1 MQNRNRPFA
10 DGRGSWEDVTAGI
23 AQLIQAI
30 PGVTGHAV
38 LTGETDQGEVRL
50 ALTAAGFTDMTL
62 LPVTASLFGD
72 VVADRPEEEAA
83 LDAYLELIA
92 KDAEDWLAAI
102 RLRDAAEL
110 TRLHLTTGLGRLVR
124 ALLYDIKR
132 RFPCGAGLGMVG
144 IDARGSIYPCHRFV
158 GQEDYRIGHISS
170 GTPDRDGYRLSFL
183 SASEECATCFA
194 RYTCSGGCKH
204 DSASTTAA
212 MYKPATRNC
221 RLRRHELK
229 MAAWVVAQ
237 LTSEDRAFAAA
248 TKVLP
253 SKPCPLDL

>member
-1 MQNRNRPFA
+1 MSR
-10 DGRGSWEDVTAGI
+10 AGI

-38 LTGETDQGEVRL
+38 LTGETDPGEVRL
-50 ALTAAGFTDMTL
+50 ALRAAGFTDMTL

-102 RLRDAAEL
+102 RLRDGAEL

-170 GTPDRDGYRLSFL
+170 GAPDRDGYRLSFL
-183 SASEECATCFA
+183 SASVSVRHLLCALHLL
-194 RYTCSGGCKH
+194 RWLQ
-204 DSASTTAA
+204 
-212 MYKPATRNC
+212 TRQCQHHRGNVQAC
-221 RLRRHELK
+221 NPQLQ
-229 MAAWVVAQ
+229 AQ
-237 LTSEDRAFAAA
+237 WS
-248 TKVLP
+248 
-253 SKPCPLDL
+253 